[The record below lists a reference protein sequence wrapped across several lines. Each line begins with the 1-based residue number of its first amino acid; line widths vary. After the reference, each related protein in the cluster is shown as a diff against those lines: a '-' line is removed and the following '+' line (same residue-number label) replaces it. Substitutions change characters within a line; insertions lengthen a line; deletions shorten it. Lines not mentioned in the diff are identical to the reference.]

1 MIGPLQTENNKVV
14 YQLVADL
21 QTRTRKKAKIHS
33 LKIYPSDETI
43 ILINHRN
50 VSCNINN
57 SVYYSSFDK
66 IRQGLA
72 KGLYSFHI
80 TGGGTCAQ
88 LELIIKNLYP
98 FIEGEETSKIV
109 KFHFSDI
116 MRTDSRRL
124 KPKMYGG
131 PKSNAR
137 SQKSYR

>member
-1 MIGPLQTENNKVV
+1 MNPIATETNKVV
-14 YQLVADL
+14 YQLVKDL
-21 QTRTRKKAKIHS
+21 QTRTRKKAKIHC
-33 LKIYPSDETI
+33 LKIYPSEETI

-50 VSCNINN
+50 VSCNINT

-66 IRQGLA
+66 IRKGLT

-80 TGGGTCAQ
+80 TGGGACAQ
-88 LELIIKNLYP
+88 MELIIKNLYP
-98 FIEGEETSKIV
+98 FVDEVTSKLV